1 MSAKVPLQLART
13 ARPLALVACVVLA
26 TAGLAACGS
35 SSSSSAS
42 SSASALQG
50 TARQQACLQVGD
62 VLADGPDADADSVG
76 YAQAQVLPLQQLKL
90 SDSAVQQAVSQLDSA
105 YQAFSTASV
114 SAAPADAIAVA
125 KAQDAVNALCPGA
138 AS

>member
-1 MSAKVPLQLART
+1 MSRNVRLRLARP
-13 ARPLALVACVVLA
+13 ARPLALAACVVLA
-26 TAGLAACGS
+26 TAGLAAC

-42 SSASALQG
+42 ASASASAMQG
-50 TARQQACLQVGD
+50 TARQQACTQVGD

-90 SDSAVQQAVSQLDSA
+90 SDSAVQQAVTQLDSA
-105 YQAFSTASV
+105 YKAFSTASV
-114 SAAPADAIAVA
+114 STAPADAIAVT

>member
-1 MSAKVPLQLART
+1 MSRNVRLRLARPV
-13 ARPLALVACVVLA
+13 RPLALAACVVLA
-26 TAGLAACGS
+26 TAGLAAC

-42 SSASALQG
+42 AMQG
-50 TARQQACLQVGD
+50 TARQQACTQVGD

-76 YAQAQVLPLQQLKL
+76 YAQAQVLPLQQLRL
-90 SDSAVQQAVSQLDSA
+90 SDSAVQQAVTQLDSA
-105 YQAFSTASV
+105 YKAFSTASV
-114 SAAPADAIAVA
+114 STAPADAIAVT